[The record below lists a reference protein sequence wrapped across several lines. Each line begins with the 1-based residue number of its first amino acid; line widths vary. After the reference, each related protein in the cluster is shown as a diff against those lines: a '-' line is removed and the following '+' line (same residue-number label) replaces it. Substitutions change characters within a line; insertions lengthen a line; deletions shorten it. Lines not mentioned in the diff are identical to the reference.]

1 MKKLLF
7 KVVVL
12 VAVMLAVPYYL
23 LGGGSLPDFMKGI
36 SQEAP
41 NKPMNISNA
50 VTDKD
55 VTVYKWV
62 DDQGRTHFSST
73 PPTGQETETMQLRAD
88 ANVVQAVKTP
98 DKEEEEAAA
107 GSVLSLG
114 KAASDGEGLPNPYSP
129 EGVKQLIEDA
139 KNVQELLNKRYQQQ
153 GQEGQ

>member
-1 MKKLLF
+1 MKKLFF

-36 SQEAP
+36 SQETAK
-41 NKPMNISNA
+41 KPMNISNA

-88 ANVVQAVKTP
+88 ANVVQAVKTA
-98 DKEEEEAAA
+98 DKEEEEASA

-114 KAASDGEGLPNPYSP
+114 EAASEGEGLPNPYSP

-139 KNVQELLNKRYQQQ
+139 KNVQEMLNKRYQQQ
-153 GQEGQ
+153 DQEGQ

>member
-1 MKKLLF
+1 MKKLFF
-7 KVVVL
+7 KIVIL

-23 LGGGSLPDFMKGI
+23 LGGGSLPDFMKGMT
-36 SQEAP
+36 QEAP
-41 NKPMNISNA
+41 KKPMNISNA
-50 VTDKD
+50 VTDQD

-88 ANVVQAVKTP
+88 ANVVQAVKTL
-98 DKEEEEAAA
+98 DDEEEEASA

-114 KAASDGEGLPNPYSP
+114 KAASEGEGLPNPYSP

-139 KNVQELLNKRYQQQ
+139 QKVKEMLDQRYQQQ